1 MEVSRDGSRGITL
14 ASSSDS
20 TGDTVTVAAFDP
32 AVFDAGL
39 VRDPSPS
46 DRELSDLE
54 ATQEIPVT
62 FRPAPVATRRL
73 PAAPTRPQTA
83 VMSPAAPPKKGTLS
97 GFLILAMGVA
107 LTAWLWVTWTH

>member
-1 MEVSRDGSRGITL
+1 MDVSRNGSRGMSL
-14 ASSSDS
+14 GSSSDS

-39 VRDPSPS
+39 VRDPAHSE
-46 DRELSDLE
+46 RELSDLE

-62 FRPAPVATRRL
+62 FRPAPAATRRL

-83 VMSPAAPPKKGTLS
+83 VRSPAAPPKKGTLS
-97 GFLILAMGVA
+97 GFLILAMGIA
-107 LTAWLWVTWTH
+107 LTVWLWLTWTH

>member
-1 MEVSRDGSRGITL
+1 MEVSRDGSRGSSL

-32 AVFDAGL
+32 AIFDAGL
-39 VRDPSPS
+39 VRVPSPS

-62 FRPAPVATRRL
+62 FRPAPAATHRL
-73 PAAPTRPQTA
+73 PTTPAQPQTA
-83 VMSPAAPPKKGTLS
+83 VMSPEAPPKKGMLS

-107 LTAWLWVTWTH
+107 LTVWLWATWTH